1 LRLIQAVLAIKSAD
15 YNASRLICNLE
26 SKNPSR
32 ERLRAAA
39 V

>member
-15 YNASRLICNLE
+15 YNASLLICNRE
-26 SKNPSR
+26 SNNLSR
-32 ERLRAAA
+32 ERLRADA